1 MRRRR
6 LISLLAGGIPV
17 AFAGCQTDSTA
28 DRTNTNETETDSNAF
43 TTDEQ
48 AAVDS
53 LDPMWPTGPYAS
65 YETTPVVVR
74 GDDGEPRG
82 AVLAAIA
89 DEREKRI
96 LGLSA
101 AESMPADGGMLFTY
115 DSVGDRTYVMRDMSF
130 GLDIIYADAD
140 GEITEI
146 HTASKPGP
154 DENGATQTYPG
165 RGQYVFEVNYEW
177 TVDNNVSVGDRLV
190 FER

>member
-6 LISLLAGGIPV
+6 LMAVLSGAIPA
-17 AFAGCQTDSTA
+17 AFAGCQTDSGADDTA
-28 DRTNTNETETDSNAF
+28 TNETELGRTEL
-43 TTDEQ
+43 TPEEQ

-53 LDPMWPTGPYAS
+53 LDPEWPTGPYAS

-74 GDDGEPRG
+74 GDDGELRG

-89 DEREKRI
+89 DNGDKRR

-101 AESMPADGGMLFTY
+101 AESMPTDAGMLFTY
-115 DSVGDRTYVMRDMSF
+115 DSVGEHTYVMREMSF

-140 GEITEI
+140 GVITGINNAPE
-146 HTASKPGP
+146 PGP
-154 DENGATQTYPG
+154 EENGANQTYPG

-177 TVDNNVSVGDRLV
+177 TADNNVTLGDRLV